1 MSTHQGDLALLDDP
15 VAQRLLQSTIPARLA
30 YNWHDG
36 TPRVIPIGFHWTGT
50 EIALGTPPDA
60 PKMKALH
67 NGAKVALT
75 VDSDSMPY
83 KVLMVRGSVRTDTV
97 EGIAPEY
104 ETMTKRVLGEEQ
116 GQAWLENMRPISHG
130 WRASSLSRSGSASSI
145 SRPVSRVPWNGQWN
159 KLRPRQRRTSRP
171 RLGSTS
177 GSNAPLK
184 T

>member
-116 GQAWLENMRPISHG
+116 GQAWLENMRPICPRMARVFIKPEWAGILDFETRFPSALE
-130 WRASSLSRSGSASSI
+130 RAMEQAQAQAEAHL
-145 SRPVSRVPWNGQWN
+145 
-159 KLRPRQRRTSRP
+159 
-171 RLGSTS
+171 
-177 GSNAPLK
+177 
-184 T
+184 